1 MLVLDPEQA
10 DGALAELG
18 AESDRMAE
26 ALVAMDSH
34 PGHRLLSG
42 ADLTGVTARRWAK
55 ASAAMSVLW
64 EQFARHRE
72 LVDRAREVRDRKARP
87 GTAELTELTSLLT
100 GAVVELNAERLP
112 IERRSLTGPAIAT
125 ETVTLTELVSMMKK
139 SYSTV
144 TEVLAAA
151 EKAWNS
157 TVERLDP
164 LDTQVRLAQAL
175 VESLGVEEPRLA
187 RLSEELAA
195 LRQAAL
201 SNPLAAD
208 VHLPAGITA
217 ELSGIRAGL
226 DALVAARDRF
236 DDRRHELE
244 LLVGGLAGA
253 ETEVR
258 SVYAT
263 VREKIASPGLTPAE
277 NRTPALRARLTEL
290 ADLWRAQ
297 RWQALAE
304 GLAGLDHDAN
314 AALADVR
321 AQLAFATGLLDRRL
335 ELRGRLDAY
344 RAKAR
349 QLGYVEDLDL
359 AALHQAAHEL
369 LYTIPCELRA
379 ATIAVRE
386 YQRALQE
393 RREEP
398 P

>member
-1 MLVLDPEQA
+1 VLDLEQA
-10 DGALAELG
+10 DRALAELG

-42 ADLTGVTARRWAK
+42 ADLTGVTARRWTE
-55 ASAAMSVLW
+55 ASTAMSVLW

-72 LVDRAREVRDRKARP
+72 LLDRAREVRARKARP

-112 IERRSLTGPAIAT
+112 IERRSLTGPAST
-125 ETVTLTELVSMMKK
+125 GETVTLTELVSMMKK

-151 EKAWNS
+151 EKAWNT

-164 LDTQVRLAQAL
+164 LDTQMRLAHAL
-175 VESLGVEEPRLA
+175 AESLGVEEPRLT
-187 RLSEELAA
+187 RLSEDVAG
-195 LRQAAL
+195 LRHAAL
-201 SNPLAAD
+201 SDPLAAD
-208 VHLPAGITA
+208 VPLPERITA
-217 ELSGIRAGL
+217 DLSGIRAGL
-226 DALVAARDRF
+226 DDLVAARDRF
-236 DDRRHELE
+236 EDRQQELE
-244 LLVGGLAGA
+244 TLVDGIAGA
-253 ETEVR
+253 EAEVR
-258 SVYAT
+258 SVYST
-263 VREKIASPGLTPAE
+263 VREKIASPGLEPAE
-277 NRTPALRARLTEL
+277 NRTTALRARLTEL

-297 RWQALAE
+297 RWQALAD
-304 GLAGLDHDAN
+304 GLAALEREAN
-314 AALADVR
+314 AALTDVR

-349 QLGYVEDLDL
+349 QQGYVEDLDL
-359 AALHQAAHEL
+359 AALHGAAHQL
-369 LYTIPCELRA
+369 LYTIPCDLRA
-379 ATIAVRE
+379 ATVAVRE

-398 P
+398 S